1 MSILAI
7 DFGGTRTR
15 TAWYDEQLN
24 QKARAETPSLVD
36 YGPDDVIRRIID
48 TARQV
53 VPPNE
58 PVRAIGISGPGPLNP
73 RTGILYHAKTLPG
86 WRDIPL
92 AKILSEAFGGAP
104 ARLENDANLA
114 ALAEYKQGAAQ
125 GCNPVIY
132 LTISTGIGGGAI
144 IDGKL
149 FTGWS
154 GLAIEPG
161 HMRLRLADGQIERLE
176 ALASGTAIGH
186 IARERLKVTNQ
197 SSVLRQKNVID
208 GKTVGEAA
216 EDGDSFALEI
226 IHEAGTWLGIGL
238 VNLLHLFSPE
248 AIVIGGSV
256 SKLGDLLLDPAR
268 VVISQQILD
277 QIFLPTN
284 LIRTAQLGDDVCLVG
299 AALHVRELC

>member
-216 EDGDSFALEI
+216 EAGDSFALEI
-226 IHEAGTWLGIGL
+226 IHEAGIWLGIGL